1 MNDAYQGKKRD
12 QKESHNSI
20 LDIWLYID

>member
-1 MNDAYQGKKRD
+1 MNYAYQSKKRD
-12 QKESHNSI
+12 QEESHNSI